1 MPHDSAAELARLVDL
16 ATPFAIRTAVA
27 LRLPELVEAGT
38 TGLAELAAA
47 SECDE
52 DSLARLLRHLV
63 SVGLFDETSPGTYG
77 LTALSR
83 ELLGEDQRWQRGW
96 LDIDGPGAKMDLA
109 YTGMLHSVRTG
120 ESAYGRVHGVGF
132 WEDYQRDE
140 RLRLFFGAIMAAHA
154 WQTGPAVAAEYDW
167 SGARRVLDVGGGT
180 GALLSEVLLK
190 HSHLTG
196 AVLDLPPVRPEA
208 EQALADAGLSG
219 RAEFVGGSFFDPLPT
234 GYDVVMVSRVLTDW
248 NDEDAAKILRRC
260 GEAAGP
266 QGRVLVVEVLAGDEH
281 AKNNSSFDL
290 QSLTLLGGRER
301 TVTGFHALAAA
312 AGLQVRTTHRLPG
325 GLVVVECAG

>member
-1 MPHDSAAELARLVDL
+1 MPHDAAAELARLVDL

-63 SVGLFDETSPGTYG
+63 SVGLFAETAPGAYG
-77 LTALSR
+77 LTPLSR

-120 ESAYGRVHGVGF
+120 ESAYGRVHGVEF
-132 WEDYQRDE
+132 WADYQSDE

-154 WQTGPAVAAEYDW
+154 WQTGPAVATEYDW
-167 SGARRVLDVGGGT
+167 SGVRRVLDVGGGT
-180 GALLSEVLLK
+180 GALLSEVLHK
-190 HSHLTG
+190 HQHLTG

-208 EQALADAGLSG
+208 EQAFAEAGLSE
-219 RAEFVGGSFFDPLPT
+219 RAEFVGGSFFDPLPV
-234 GYDVVMVSRVLTDW
+234 GYDVLLVSRVLTDW
-248 NDEDAAKILRRC
+248 NDENATKILRRC

-266 QGRVLVVEVLAGDEH
+266 EGRVAIVEVLVGEEH

-301 TVTGFHALAAA
+301 TSEDFHALAAA
-312 AGLQVRTTHRLPG
+312 AGLSVHATHRWPS
-325 GLVVVECAG
+325 GLVIVECTG